1 MYSYSQGL
9 QVDFNGT
16 KLGSFSEIN
25 FTGAGVTVTNVN
37 GVATVT
43 IPGATGS
50 NVTLG
55 TRNIFVSKQGVDA
68 TGTPGD
74 LALDYLTIGAA
85 ITAAIALTPSVTNP
99 INIVVYTGTYAENIT
114 IPAFVNL
121 ISAEPLVFLYN
132 ASSYSSIA
140 SRYSDV
146 KGYVYVNGT
155 ITQSG
160 NNVNI
165 VGINCNTLTIS
176 VGNSNSSYVGF
187 VASTAILNTSATD
200 SGIWYDV
207 HAESFLANCAI
218 NGYHNYCTASSLS
231 FGSSSTANSK
241 NILGKMYNCIV
252 DGVGGYASNTN
263 IPGGFNAGNIS
274 GTMDNCV
281 CNGNYSFAS
290 ALGGNGGTIDGVV
303 LNCTSNGNNSFAW
316 GGLTGGDITGK
327 MINCQGLQFAFA
339 SGGSIVGGTISG
351 HMTNCRALALG
362 VGCSFASGLG
372 AANGGTISGILEN
385 CEGGAVSF
393 ASSFLYGG
401 TISGKL
407 YNCRSVGSTT
417 FASAEAGGGVISGQ
431 LFSCTATGDISY
443 ASANQ
448 GVGAYVNGISGNL
461 YSCMAVGSCSF
472 CSILTVA
479 DGITT
484 GTITGYLHDCI
495 ATGEISF
502 GSVFSS
508 MANKISGVLI
518 DCIGA
523 DYSYCSTSNGAG
535 GTISGKLTGCTG
547 GTTCFASAD
556 VGNAGN
562 ILGILTNCSGIDICF
577 CADFL
582 VAGQMEGTLINCD
595 AGTNYAFSLS
605 TMYLGGKIIRCR
617 SKPSVANK
625 SAIIVAH
632 LCTFEYCDF
641 KGNGTGFGIAS
652 ADGAIYDI
660 DARFCS
666 FYGTGIDPNL
676 TNLTATPYNT
686 DDVNSLY

>member
-43 IPGATGS
+43 IPGATRS

-85 ITAAIALTPSVTNP
+85 ITAAIALTPSATNP

-263 IPGGFNAGNIS
+263 IPSGFNAGNIS

-290 ALGGNGGTIDGVV
+290 AAGGN
-303 LNCTSNGNNSFAW
+303 
-316 GGLTGGDITGK
+316 
-327 MINCQGLQFAFA
+327 
-339 SGGSIVGGTISG
+339 
-351 HMTNCRALALG
+351 
-362 VGCSFASGLG
+362 
-372 AANGGTISGILEN
+372 
-385 CEGGAVSF
+385 
-393 ASSFLYGG
+393 
-401 TISGKL
+401 
-407 YNCRSVGSTT
+407 
-417 FASAEAGGGVISGQ
+417 
-431 LFSCTATGDISY
+431 
-443 ASANQ
+443 
-448 GVGAYVNGISGNL
+448 
-461 YSCMAVGSCSF
+461 
-472 CSILTVA
+472 
-479 DGITT
+479 
-484 GTITGYLHDCI
+484 
-495 ATGEISF
+495 
-502 GSVFSS
+502 
-508 MANKISGVLI
+508 
-518 DCIGA
+518 
-523 DYSYCSTSNGAG
+523 G

-547 GTTCFASAD
+547 ATTCFASAD
-556 VGNAGN
+556 VGNAGT

-582 VAGQMEGTLINCD
+582 VSGQMVGTLINCD

-617 SKPSVANK
+617 SNPSVANH
-625 SAIIVAH
+625 SAIRI
-632 LCTFEYCDF
+632 LQGTCTFEYCDF

-652 ADGAIYDI
+652 ADGANYNI

-666 FYGTGIDPNL
+666 FYGTGIHPNL

-686 DDVNSLY
+686 DDVNSIF